1 MSPRGS
7 AVREEAL
14 TEWGSHMIGN
24 TELRHVALAIL
35 AVIMPVLVHPSYA
48 ATLGPVTDPIGV
60 VRIPKGAPIQ
70 IGAYWVMSGADTA
83 MGIDS
88 KRGAELAFKNIGNKL
103 LGHPVKF
110 TVEDDQCNAEGGQTA
125 ATKLA
130 ANPQMLIVLGG
141 ACSSAA
147 TPAAPI
153 LWQQGITNI
162 CNACS
167 APSLTAPDRGPQYA
181 GFGRTIAS
189 DIDQGSSDAK
199 YVFTVLK
206 AKTVVAV
213 HDGSPY
219 AQQLAAVM
227 AKSFGGLGGKVLSI
241 EAIAPTDVDM
251 HPVLAKIAAE
261 KPDVIY
267 MPIFVAA
274 AAQMLRQSKE
284 ISGLEHTTLV
294 GGGSLAAAQFIEA
307 SGPAVIGFHICYPDV
322 SVDTMGKGYPA
333 FVEEY
338 TKAYGEA
345 PISGYHAN
353 AFDAA
358 EMAIKAIPKVAKA
371 DKEGNL
377 YVGRQALRDAVF
389 AEKFDGL
396 SGPIACDPYGQCAK
410 FKPAVYEFV
419 SDDPKTFSMGQEPEK
434 GLAVGQV
441 VSGLHE
447 QPAWDVRQAFHAG
460 VGDCDALGDFQPH
473 RFKPQAGHEVEC
485 HAGLQLGP
493 VARPQAH
500 GALAPVWWVAEAD

>member
-1 MSPRGS
+1 MGTILARTYRGL
-7 AVREEAL
+7 A
-14 TEWGSHMIGN
+14 
-24 TELRHVALAIL
+24 ALA
-35 AVIMPVLVHPSYA
+35 AVVAITLGGHAVHA
-48 ATLGPVTDPIGV
+48 AQTLGPVTDDLGV
-60 VRIPKGAPIQ
+60 VKIPKGAPIT
-70 IGAYWVMSGADTA
+70 IGAYWVISGADTA

-88 KRGAELAFKNIGNKL
+88 KRGAELAFKDFGGKI
-103 LGHPVKF
+103 LGHGVRL
-110 TVEDDQCNAEGGQTA
+110 TVEDDQCSAEGGQTA

-130 ANPQMLIVLGG
+130 ANPQIFVVLGG

-167 APSLTAPDRGPQYA
+167 APALTAPDRGAQYD

-189 DIDQGSSDAK
+189 DIDQGASDAK
-199 YVFTVLK
+199 YVFTVMK

-227 AKSFGGLGGKVLSI
+227 TKNFAAMGGKVLST

-251 HPVLAKIAAE
+251 HPVLTKIAAE

-274 AAQMLRQSKE
+274 AAQLLRQSKE
-284 ISGLEHTTLV
+284 IPGLEHTTLV
-294 GGGSLAAAQFIEA
+294 GGGSLAAAEFIEA
-307 SGPAVIGFHICYPDV
+307 AGPSVVGFHICYPDV
-322 SVDTMGKGYPA
+322 SIDTMGKGYPK

-338 TKAYGEA
+338 KKVYGEA

-353 AFDAA
+353 AYDAA
-358 EMAIKAIPKVAKA
+358 EMAIKAIVKVGKT
-371 DKEGNL
+371 DKDDNL
-377 YVGRQALRDAVF
+377 YIGKKAFHDALF

-396 SGPIACDPYGQCAK
+396 SGPIGCDTHGQCAK

-419 SDDPKTFSMGQEPEK
+419 SADPKTFSMGKNPK
-434 GLAVGQV
+434 
-441 VSGLHE
+441 
-447 QPAWDVRQAFHAG
+447 
-460 VGDCDALGDFQPH
+460 
-473 RFKPQAGHEVEC
+473 K
-485 HAGLQLGP
+485 
-493 VARPQAH
+493 
-500 GALAPVWWVAEAD
+500 VWP